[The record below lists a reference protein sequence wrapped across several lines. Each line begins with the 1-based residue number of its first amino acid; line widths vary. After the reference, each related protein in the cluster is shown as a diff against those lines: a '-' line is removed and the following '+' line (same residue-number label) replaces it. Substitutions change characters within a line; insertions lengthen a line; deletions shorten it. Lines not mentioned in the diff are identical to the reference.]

1 MGKVIKKPCRGGHAD
16 WRRRLGHERASGW
29 LDVDRAGSRESV
41 VGMPNSVEIDLKGH
55 RDLSH
60 GGHSFT
66 RFEETGADSP
76 HELISYLHVD
86 RNAGLFDL

>member
-1 MGKVIKKPCRGGHAD
+1 MGKVIKAPRRGGHAG
-16 WRRRLGHERASGW
+16 WWRRLGHECASGW
-29 LDVDRAGSRESV
+29 LDVDRSGAREGV
-41 VGMPNSVEIDLKGH
+41 VGVPDSVEIDLKGH

-66 RFEETGADSP
+66 RLEETGADSP